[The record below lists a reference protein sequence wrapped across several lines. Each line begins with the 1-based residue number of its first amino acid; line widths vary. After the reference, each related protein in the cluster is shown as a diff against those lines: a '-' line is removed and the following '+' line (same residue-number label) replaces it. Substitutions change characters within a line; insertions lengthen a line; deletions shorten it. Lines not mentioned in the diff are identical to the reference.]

1 MKALNNFLFLYFL
14 FFKHTKGQVSHLFS
28 RISEKEEKE
37 EKENK
42 ENKENLEDVHT
53 SNQMDTLAC
62 IHPLL
67 ALKSHHWHT
76 AQSFW
81 GICLTLFSNTSKPC
95 PIFSLMIL
103 SYDVGVLIQICCDC
117 ETSAPLESNS

>member
-1 MKALNNFLFLYFL
+1 
-14 FFKHTKGQVSHLFS
+14 LFS

-62 IHPLL
+62 IHPFIACSEISPL
-67 ALKSHHWHT
+67 AYCS
-76 AQSFW
+76 
-81 GICLTLFSNTSKPC
+81 
-95 PIFSLMIL
+95 IFLGNL
-103 SYDVGVLIQICCDC
+103 
-117 ETSAPLESNS
+117 SNSLFKHFKTMSHLFFNDLVL